1 MVMSDGHAVRKGG
14 CFYSL
19 MSALGWGHPAG
30 KAHAPSFWR
39 NQHSE
44 LVLTTE
50 LGLLLKV
57 SSHFCGSSV

>member
-1 MVMSDGHAVRKGG
+1 MMSGGHAVRKGV

-19 MSALGWGHPAG
+19 MSALVWGHPAG
-30 KAHAPSFWR
+30 KAHPPSFWR
-39 NQHSE
+39 NKHSE

-50 LGLLLKV
+50 LGFLPKV